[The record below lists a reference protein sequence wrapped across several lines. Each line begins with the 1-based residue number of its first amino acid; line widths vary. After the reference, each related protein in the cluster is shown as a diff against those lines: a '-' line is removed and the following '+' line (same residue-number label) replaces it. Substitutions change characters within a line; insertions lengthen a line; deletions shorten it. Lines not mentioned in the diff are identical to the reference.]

1 MNFRDIVWKESE
13 NICEWAENVNSDE
26 TVETV
31 KPDHYFNHVED
42 NGTFYKFY
50 AVIDP
55 KTNTVYITVEDENEV
70 KFVDGVGMSLEK
82 INDPE
87 DVYEAI
93 KDEFEMFVAHYDRML
108 DELEF

>member
-13 NICEWAENVNSDE
+13 NICKWAENVISDE
-26 TVETV
+26 SV
-31 KPDHYFNHVED
+31 KPDHYFNRVED
-42 NGTFYKFY
+42 DGAFYKFY

-55 KTNTVYITVEDENEV
+55 KTNTVYITVEDANEV
-70 KFVDGVGMSLEK
+70 KFVDGVGMGLEE
-82 INDPE
+82 IESPE

-93 KDEFEMFVAHYDRML
+93 KEEFEMFIAHYDRLL

>member
-1 MNFRDIVWKESE
+1 MNFRDIVRKESKS
-13 NICEWAENVNSDE
+13 IYEWAKNMISD
-26 TVETV
+26 ETV
-31 KPDHYFNHVED
+31 KPDHYFSRVED

-70 KFVDGVGMSLEK
+70 KFVDGVGMGLEE
-82 INDPE
+82 IESPE
-87 DVYEAI
+87 DIYEAI
-93 KDEFEMFVAHYDRML
+93 KEEFEMFIAHYDRLL